1 MRLPRC
7 CLSIFRSLAGAI
19 PLIPENAAASTRPAC
34 FHCGLAVPSGDRYRA
49 LVLGESREMCCAGCQ
64 AVAEAIVA
72 GGLDDFYRQRTEPG
86 QRPQDEI
93 LNTLK
98 SLAIY
103 DNPAIQRSFVSGS
116 GDVREAVLILEGI
129 TCAACLW
136 LNERHVNALAGV
148 VEFRINYTNHR
159 ARVRWDNRRLL
170 LSEIFQAIAAIG
182 YRAHPFDPHRQEG
195 LYLRERSLALR
206 RLGVAGFGMMQVMM
220 LAVAWYGGTGDLDP
234 AMETF
239 LRWVSLVLTLPVLTY
254 SAYPFFWGA
263 WRDLRRGQA
272 GMDVP
277 VALGL
282 SSAFLASLWFTIL
295 GGGEVY
301 YDSVTMFTFLLLT
314 GRFLELAARHKAAER
329 IDALARLIPAM
340 TLRIGE
346 TADEWVPVGELVP
359 GDRVRVRPG
368 ETLPAD
374 GVVLEG
380 LSTVDEALLT
390 GESLPRLRQPGDAL
404 VGGTV
409 NRESP
414 LVMRVDRVGEETL
427 LSAIVRLLDRAQSEK
442 PRITQLADRVAGRF
456 VGALLGVAVGV
467 ALWWYGHE
475 PARAFEVTLAVLIIS
490 CPCALSLATPAALA
504 AATGTLARLGL
515 LTTRS
520 HALETLTQV
529 TQVVFDKTGTLT
541 LGALRLLAIAP
552 EPGVDPARALALA
565 AALEQGSEHPVAR
578 AIVTAAAAAGE
589 VEIRTSGLVENTPGA
604 GIQGLIDG
612 HRYRLGTPAYVRAFL
627 PEGVTL
633 PPDPQST
640 HALLVGPEGLLA
652 SFTFRDPVRPGAA
665 ASLQALRQQGLR
677 VSLLSGDNPG
687 SVAQVAAALGIS
699 PADAHA
705 GLTPADKLSWLK
717 ARQHTGERLVMVGDG
732 VNDAPVLAAADVSV
746 AMGGGAA
753 LAQASADM
761 VLLSERLQPLTAGII
776 MARRTFRIIR
786 ENLWWALGY
795 NLIGIPLAATG
806 RITPWLAAV
815 GMSLSS
821 LVVVLNALRL
831 TRWSPWQE

>member
-1 MRLPRC
+1 MP
-7 CLSIFRSLAGAI
+7 AG
-19 PLIPENAAASTRPAC
+19 S
-34 FHCGLAVPSGDRYRA
+34 RYRTE
-49 LVLGESREMCCAGCQ
+49 VLGEDREMCCAGCQ

-72 GGLDDFYRQRTEPG
+72 GGLDDFYRQRTESS
-86 QRPQDEI
+86 QRPQEI
-93 LNTLK
+93 LNILK

-116 GDVREAVLILEGI
+116 GDVREAALMLEGI
-129 TCAACLW
+129 RCSACLW
-136 LNERHVNALAGV
+136 LNERHVNALPGV
-148 VEFRINYTNHR
+148 LEFRINYTTHR
-159 ARVRWDNRRLL
+159 ARLRWDNRRLL
-170 LSEIFQAIAAIG
+170 LSDIFQAIAAIG

-195 LYLRERSLALR
+195 LYLRERAAALR

-220 LAVAWYGGTGDLDP
+220 LAVAWYGGTSDLDP

-239 LRWVSLVLTLPVLTY
+239 LRWVSLVFTLPVLTY
-254 SAYPFFWGA
+254 SASPFFWGA
-263 WRDLRRGQA
+263 WRDIRHGQA

-282 SSAFLASLWFTIL
+282 GSAFLASLWLTVV
-295 GGGEVY
+295 GGGQVY
-301 YDSVTMFTFLLLT
+301 YDSVTMFAFLLLT
-314 GRFLELAARHKAAER
+314 GRFLELTARHKAAER
-329 IDALARLIPAM
+329 IDTLARLIPAM

-346 TADEWVPVGELVP
+346 TADAWVPVGELVK

-368 ETLPAD
+368 ETIPAD

-380 LSTVDEALLT
+380 FSTVDEALLT
-390 GESLPRLRQPGDAL
+390 GESLPCPRQPGDAL

-414 LVMRVDRVGEETL
+414 LVMRVDQVGEETV

-456 VGALLGVAVGV
+456 VLALLGVAMGV
-467 ALWWYGHE
+467 ALGWYWYE
-475 PARAFEVTLAVLIIS
+475 PARAFEVTLAVLVIS

-504 AATGTLARLGL
+504 AATGTLARIGL
-515 LTTRS
+515 LITRS
-520 HALETLTQV
+520 HALETLSQV
-529 TQVVFDKTGTLT
+529 THVVFDKTGTLT
-541 LGALRLLAIAP
+541 LGTLRLLAIEPA
-552 EPGVDPARALALA
+552 PGVDPTRALTLA
-565 AALEQGSEHPVAR
+565 AALEQGSEHPVAE
-578 AIVTAAAAAGE
+578 AITTAAGNIE
-589 VEIRTSGLVENTPGA
+589 VWASELENTPGA

-612 HRYRLGTPAYVRAFL
+612 QVYRLGNLAYVRAFL
-627 PEGVTL
+627 PDGI
-633 PPDPQST
+633 PPNPQFTS
-640 HALLVGPEGLLA
+640 ALLVGPEGLLA
-652 SFTFRDPVRPGAA
+652 RFTFSDPVRPEVAA
-665 ASLQALRQQGLR
+665 HLLALRQQGLR
-677 VSLLSGDNPG
+677 ISLLSGDNAG
-687 SVAQVAAALGIS
+687 SVAGVAAELGIL

-705 GLTPADKLSWLK
+705 DLTPADKLNWLR
-717 ARQHTGERLVMVGDG
+717 ARQQAGERLVMVGDG

-761 VLLSERLQPLTAGII
+761 VLLSERLHALAIGVAI
-776 MARRTFRIIR
+776 ARHTFRIIR

-831 TRWSPWQE
+831 TRWPVSINKNK